1 MVGMVVVMI
10 QVRGDADR
18 GRRWCIRCKGLHG
31 RTIADGVSA
40 KFLDGTAAKAAEV
53 AKAVRM
59 RKKMWKRSSLLMVRF
74 PN

>member
-1 MVGMVVVMI
+1 MIAMVVVMI
-10 QVRGDADR
+10 RVGGDADR

-40 KFLDGTAAKAAEV
+40 KFLDGTAAEV
-53 AKAVRM
+53 AKAARM